1 MRLLAFLF
9 QAQECNF
16 MTLHTVPWACI
27 CMQLHKLACSSMNV
41 TGYLSCHAGPWV
53 YMNYHNLACGSM
65 SLYAVPLF
73 VWAAHNNFTVL
84 VLGEGTLQ
92 FWFIAIG
99 TGTQIWTEASQLNDS
114 NIMFLEMELTVW
126 QFKPVSCVYCN
137 AASHKSS
144 SAHWPRILLLR
155 LVYLSSLS
163 WILSYS
169 FSQQPCQLR
178 GPHAHNIGELLV
190 WVFAGK
196 KDIPLEKD

>member
-1 MRLLAFLF
+1 
-9 QAQECNF
+9 
-16 MTLHTVPWACI
+16 
-27 CMQLHKLACSSMNV
+27 MQLHELECSSLSLHAVPWTFMKFNELACSFI
-41 TGYLSCHAGPWV
+41 
-53 YMNYHNLACGSM
+53 

-84 VLGEGTLQ
+84 ALGEGTLP

-114 NIMFLEMELTVW
+114 NIVFLEMELTIW
-126 QFKPVSCVYCN
+126 RIKPVSCVHLN

-144 SAHWPRILLLR
+144 SAHWARILLLR
-155 LVYLSSLS
+155 LVYLPSLS

-178 GPHAHNIGELLV
+178 GPNAHNIG
-190 WVFAGK
+190 
-196 KDIPLEKD
+196 